1 MTRWSGSH
9 PGERPAR
16 RRTTPLLLLLLL
28 LLLPLAPLAD
38 HGGLLAQAELDGR
51 FPSQPPASG
60 FVLDATGLLDAAAVA
75 RLNER
80 ILGVQRRTGG
90 DVGVVLL
97 ADLDDR
103 APSDMGVA
111 IYRWWG
117 VGRVDS
123 IGSSRR
129 DLGALLLIVP
139 REVAP
144 SGRGECW
151 ITTGRGAEA
160 ELHDADA
167 GTICRTAVIP
177 ELRERR
183 YEAAIAAGVDA
194 IGAQFAET
202 TAGAAPLSRDDE
214 GGSSGGRR
222 GALSDRGSDRVLWM
236 LGGGAGGA
244 AGLAGI
250 ALLVRRWRRRR
261 PRPCPKGHGPMSR
274 LSEAADDAALADGQR
289 AEERLGSV
297 DYDVWACPA
306 CPERMVIAYR
316 RWSSYKGCPRCR
328 FRTMKTTTR
337 TLESATVSST
347 GMEEVELQ
355 CLNCGYRHVTRRVT
369 PKLSPPATGSGSR
382 FSGGGGGGG
391 GGGSFGGSG
400 STGGGGG
407 GSSY

>member
-1 MTRWSGSH
+1 
-9 PGERPAR
+9 
-16 RRTTPLLLLLLL
+16 LLLLIA
-28 LLLPLAPLAD
+28 LAPL
-38 HGGLLAQAELDGR
+38 GGHAPLPAQAALESR
-51 FPSQPPASG
+51 FPSQPPAHG
-60 FVLDATGLLDAAAVA
+60 FVVDVTGLLDAAAVA

-80 ILGVQRRTGG
+80 ILDVQRRTGG

-97 ADLDDR
+97 KDLEDR

-139 REVAP
+139 KEVAAL
-144 SGRGECW
+144 GRGECW

-194 IGAQFAET
+194 IGAHFVET
-202 TAGAAPLSRDDE
+202 TAGAAPPS
-214 GGSSGGRR
+214 GNAGHGSGDGN
-222 GALSDRGSDRVLWM
+222 GRVLWM

-244 AGLAGI
+244 AGGAGLA
-250 ALLVRRWRRRR
+250 LHLRRWRRRR
-261 PRPCPKGHGPMSR
+261 PRPCPRGHGMMVR
-274 LSEAADDAALADGQR
+274 LSEAEDDAALEDGQR
-289 AEERLGSV
+289 TEERLGSV

-306 CPERMVIAYR
+306 CDQRTVIAYR
-316 RWSSYKGCPRCR
+316 RWSSYEGCPRCR
-328 FRTMKTTTR
+328 FRTMKSTTR
-337 TLESATVSST
+337 TLESATVSRT
-347 GMEEVELQ
+347 GMEEVELD

-369 PKLSPPATGSGSR
+369 PKLPPPSSGSGSG